1 MAQLSTKDFRETT
14 VPGTGHMA
22 QLQFTQRTTDH
33 ELLIKGQR
41 TDTLFLC
48 VRTILFLLFFCSWA
62 GWVQGLQAGPVYSL
76 HMLGG
81 GGVLH

>member
-22 QLQFTQRTTDH
+22 HLQFTQRTTDH

-41 TDTLFLC
+41 TERKANKLKNDPLT
-48 VRTILFLLFFCSWA
+48 
-62 GWVQGLQAGPVYSL
+62 
-76 HMLGG
+76 
-81 GGVLH
+81 